1 MSEPRTT
8 RSRWNADA
16 SAVRC
21 ALCGVY
27 KPVDQFYL
35 TLRYRRP
42 YPVSHCKA
50 CYAKRG
56 DDPAY
61 REAERDRVRRYRAG
75 RNGR

>member
-1 MSEPRTT
+1 MTVPRTT
-8 RSRWNADA
+8 SSRWNADA

-21 ALCGVY
+21 ALCREN
-27 KPVDQFYL
+27 KPVDQFYIA
-35 TLRYRRP
+35 LRYRRP
-42 YPVSHCKA
+42 YPVSYCKA

-56 DDPAY
+56 DDPAH